1 MKDYVPKA
9 DADFDNWQ
17 SRLISD
23 VKKNAKTWLISE
35 EDMTPIYGLQL
46 RWTDI
51 FAITSNKQNRT
62 SADVQLKKEVRED
75 LEKAIRQMV
84 RQWLANNSRV
94 TDADRIRMG
103 LTVKTGTRTPAAV
116 PASSPMGIID
126 FSVRLQHSI
135 EFFDE
140 ASAHSNA
147 KPEGVHGCEIF
158 VKIDGDA
165 PKSVDEMT
173 YLGTCTASPF
183 VAKYDGTKSGKIA
196 WYWLRWINSRGEAGP
211 WSVAISAMIVG

>member
-17 SRLISD
+17 SRLIGD
-23 VKKNAKTWLISE
+23 VKKNAKIWLISE
-35 EDMTPIYGLQL
+35 EDLTPIYGLQL

-116 PASSPMGIID
+116 PASSPMGVID
-126 FSVRLQHSI
+126 FSVRQQHSI

-183 VAKYDGTKSGKIA
+183 VAKYDGTKSGKTA

>member
-35 EDMTPIYGLQL
+35 EDLTPIYGLQL

-147 KPEGVHGCEIF
+147 KPIGVHGCEIF
-158 VKIDGDA
+158 VKVDGEA

-183 VAKYDGTKSGKIA
+183 VAKCDGTKSGKTA
-196 WYWLRWINSRGEAGP
+196 YYWLRWINTHGEPGP
-211 WSVAISAMIVG
+211 WSTTVSAMIVG

>member
-35 EDMTPIYGLQL
+35 EDLTPIYGLQL

-147 KPEGVHGCEIF
+147 KPIGVHGCEIF
-158 VKIDGDA
+158 VKVDGEA

-183 VAKYDGTKSGKIA
+183 VAKYDGTKSGKTA
-196 WYWLRWINSRGEAGP
+196 WYWLRWINSRAEAGP
-211 WSVAISAMIVG
+211 WSVVVSAMIVG

>member
-35 EDMTPIYGLQL
+35 EDLTPIYGLQL

-116 PASSPMGIID
+116 PDSSPMGVID
-126 FSVRLQHSI
+126 FSVRQQHSI

-183 VAKYDGTKSGKIA
+183 VAKYDGTKSGKTA

>member
-35 EDMTPIYGLQL
+35 EDLTPIYGLQL

-126 FSVRLQHSI
+126 FSVRQQHSI